1 MSKDRKSSHPEMGEG
16 PSRHKGTKQHG
27 WSPDV
32 DETRQQENESAQRS
46 FRPERHA
53 PEADRTKEGTGQKK
67 VPPASE
73 VKSETKGGEE
83 RAAETKEKGMR
94 DTGTKGR
101 SRRPSGTKD
110 AEAHTG
116 VDPQNP

>member
-1 MSKDRKSSHPEMGEG
+1 MSKNRKSSRSKTGEG
-16 PSRHKGTKQHG
+16 
-27 WSPDV
+27 
-32 DETRQQENESAQRS
+32 QE
-46 FRPERHA
+46 
-53 PEADRTKEGTGQKK
+53 K

-73 VKSETKGGEE
+73 VKSETKGGEQ

-94 DTGTKGR
+94 GTGTKGR
-101 SRRPSGTKD
+101 SGRPSGTRD

>member
-16 PSRHKGTKQHG
+16 PSRHKGSEQHG

-32 DETRQQENESAQRS
+32 DETRQQENKSAHRS
-46 FRPERHA
+46 FHPERYA
-53 PEADRTKEGTGQKK
+53 PEADRSKEGTGQEK

-73 VKSETKGGEE
+73 VKSETKGGER
-83 RAAETKEKGMR
+83 RAEESDEKGMR
-94 DTGTKGR
+94 KTGTKGR
-101 SRRPSGTKD
+101 SRRPTGTKD